1 MPARRRARVLSLS
14 IQKLRE
20 NGRAMSYETILF
32 EIANGA
38 ARLTLNRP
46 DRLNSFTVQMHGEVA
61 DALAKVEANADARV
75 LLITG
80 AGRGFCAGQDLSDRA
95 VAPGGDGV
103 DLGESLEN
111 RYNPLIRRLINLPK
125 PVVCA
130 VNGVAAGAGANI
142 AFAADIVLAAKSAK
156 FIQSFANIGL
166 VPDSGGAWILPR
178 LVGQARA
185 MGLAL
190 TGQPITA
197 EQAEDW
203 GLIWR
208 AVDDATLMEDA
219 NALVEQF
226 ARGPTKGYAA
236 IKRAIRA
243 SWSASLDQQLDHE
256 RDNQREL
263 GRSADYREGVAAFSE
278 KRKPNFTGKADRKST
293 RLNSSHIPLSRMPSS
308 A

>member
-1 MPARRRARVLSLS
+1 MA
-14 IQKLRE
+14 
-20 NGRAMSYETILF
+20 YETILF

-46 DRLNSFTVQMHGEVA
+46 ERLNSFTVQMHGEVA
-61 DALAKVEANADARV
+61 EALSQVEQNDTVRA

-95 VAPGGDGV
+95 VAPGGEGV

-111 RYNPLIRRLINLPK
+111 RYNPLIRRLVNLPK

-142 AFAADIVLAAKSAK
+142 AFAADIVFAAKSAK

-166 VPDSGGAWILPR
+166 VPDSGGTWILPR

-197 EQAEDW
+197 EQAETF

-208 AVDDATLMEDA
+208 AVDDGKLMEEA

-236 IKRAIRA
+236 IKRAIR
-243 SWSASLDQQLDHE
+243 SGWSTALDAQLDHE
-256 RDNQREL
+256 RDMQREL
-263 GRSADYREGVAAFSE
+263 GRSADYREGVAAFTE
-278 KRKPNFTGKADRKST
+278 KRKPNFTGR
-293 RLNSSHIPLSRMPSS
+293 
-308 A
+308 

>member
-1 MPARRRARVLSLS
+1 MA
-14 IQKLRE
+14 
-20 NGRAMSYETILF
+20 YETILF

-61 DALAKVEANADARV
+61 EALTHVEQDDSVRA

-80 AGRGFCAGQDLSDRA
+80 AGRGFCAGQDLADRA
-95 VAPGGDGV
+95 VAPGGDGL

-111 RYNPLIRRLINLPK
+111 RYNPLIRRLVNLPK

-142 AFAADIVLAAKSAK
+142 AFAADIVFAARSAK

-166 VPDSGGAWILPR
+166 IPDSGGTWILPR
-178 LVGQARA
+178 LAGQARA

-190 TGQPITA
+190 TGRPITA

-208 AVDDATLMEDA
+208 AVDDANLMSEA

-236 IKRAIRA
+236 IKAAIRR
-243 SWSASLDQQLDHE
+243 SWSATLDEQLDHE
-256 RDNQREL
+256 RDKQREL

-278 KRKPNFTGKADRKST
+278 KRKPNFTG
-293 RLNSSHIPLSRMPSS
+293 N
-308 A
+308 